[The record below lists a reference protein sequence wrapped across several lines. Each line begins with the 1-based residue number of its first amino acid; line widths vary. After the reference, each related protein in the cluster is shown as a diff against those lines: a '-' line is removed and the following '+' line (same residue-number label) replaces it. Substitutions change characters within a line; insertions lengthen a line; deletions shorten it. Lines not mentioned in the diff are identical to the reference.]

1 MMYEMK
7 NLFSPS
13 EQGEGTDKAF
23 LTVAASVSSKRHDR
37 HTLAVTWEG
46 AGMSLGQTGESQGFP
61 PSRAL
66 LGPEGMWP
74 KGIQHPMVIWPVGM
88 S

>member
-23 LTVAASVSSKRHDR
+23 LTVAASVTSKRR
-37 HTLAVTWEG
+37 AGHTSEVTWEG
-46 AGMSLGQTGESQGFP
+46 VGDKTESQGAP
-61 PSRAL
+61 PL
-66 LGPEGMWP
+66 HTPLGPERTWLKEARHVTWWP
-74 KGIQHPMVIWPVGM
+74 GSV
-88 S
+88 